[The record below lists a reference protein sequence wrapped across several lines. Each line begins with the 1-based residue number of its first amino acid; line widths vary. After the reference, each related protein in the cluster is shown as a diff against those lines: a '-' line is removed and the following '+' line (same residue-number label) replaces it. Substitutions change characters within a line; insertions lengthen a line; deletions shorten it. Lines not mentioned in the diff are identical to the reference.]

1 MLYLYLNQYN
11 MLFLSVNKQEYLHNK
26 YINQLA
32 QLPNLVIFQFSFPHY
47 SHFPF
52 FITLS

>member
-26 YINQLA
+26 YLLA
-32 QLPNLVIFQFSFPHY
+32 ELI
-47 SHFPF
+47 
-52 FITLS
+52 

>member
-32 QLPNLVIFQFSFPHY
+32 QPSESCHISVLFSP
-47 SHFPF
+47 
-52 FITLS
+52 L

>member
-1 MLYLYLNQYN
+1 

-32 QLPNLVIFQFSFPHY
+32 QPAESCRISVLFSP
-47 SHFPF
+47 
-52 FITLS
+52 L